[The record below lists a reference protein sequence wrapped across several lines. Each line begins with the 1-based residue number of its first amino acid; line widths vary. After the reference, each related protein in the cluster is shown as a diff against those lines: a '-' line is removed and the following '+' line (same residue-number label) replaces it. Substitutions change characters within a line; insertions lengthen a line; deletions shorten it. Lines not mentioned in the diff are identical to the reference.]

1 MTLGNPLGRF
11 GLFTER
17 SSLRPASY
25 GIDFY
30 GDSLFTSAALA
41 QGRSD
46 LVQRFVAASLKGWE
60 YALSHPD
67 EIAGRIAT
75 SLERVFAVKDPLAFN
90 LFQAEQVQR
99 LTLHPVIQL
108 GHLNPARWRRMH
120 ENLKTAGLVKGNFS
134 AQDLI
139 FDPQGEARRRA
150 TSIRQMAM
158 WSVGGL
164 IIMAMLLAVWTL
176 ALRRRVSLA
185 TAALSE
191 SESRF
196 RALVDSAPAAI
207 YLTDKGGRFRFINA
221 MFEERVGVQAKDIVG
236 QLASAT
242 DILPADI
249 LRGYLEQNEAVLQ
262 SGAVVTRE
270 HEWRTADG
278 LDSSNLVTKFPVAD
292 GDGKITAVGT
302 ISLDITERKQAER
315 ALRES
320 ERRIQLIADGLSA
333 MIVYFDAEMRYHY
346 VNSTYNEW
354 YGRDPEAVIGQ
365 RAIEIAG
372 PESYAVWGPYAE
384 KALAGEEISVD
395 FELPGTATG
404 SKWVHA
410 TYVPHRDDHGLV
422 RGVYALVID
431 QTDRH
436 QVEQTLRQREAE
448 LNAIFDHAPI
458 VVTLKDR
465 HGRMLRANQRMCDNL
480 GRSEAEIL
488 GMTSYELFP
497 ADVAERII
505 ESERR
510 VLAEGAP
517 VQEIITVPTVAG
529 EREFLQVKF
538 PVALGS
544 GDAIGIGL
552 VATDITERR
561 AAERDRAETEQRLSR
576 ILQMT
581 PDAIIVIGTD
591 QHIQVFNRGAE
602 RVFGYAAEE
611 VIGRSFETLIPEPLR
626 TVHRRHVT
634 DFVADSVDAKYM
646 SERSEISG
654 LRKSGEVFPALASIS
669 KLRLKGDLVY
679 TVMLHDATERK
690 RAEQEVI
697 RAKEAAEIADRAK
710 SEFLANMS
718 HELRTPLNAILGFAQ
733 MIQAQTIGPDQG
745 ERYIQYAK
753 DIYVSGSFLLA
764 IINDILDL
772 SKIEAGKVT
781 LDERDLD
788 IAEIVESAVRL
799 VRARAGDGELGLTV
813 DVFVE
818 PAGKRLRADERI
830 VRQMLLNLLSN
841 AIKFTPAGGSVQLS
855 ARCREDG
862 GMAFCVDDSGIG
874 MTPEDI
880 TVALSSFGQVEG
892 VLTRSAEG
900 TGLGLPLVASL
911 AELHDGSLELES
923 QPGQG
928 TRATIN
934 FPDYR
939 LVEPATKN

>member
-1 MTLGNPLGRF
+1 M
-11 GLFTER
+11 
-17 SSLRPASY
+17 
-25 GIDFY
+25 
-30 GDSLFTSAALA
+30 
-41 QGRSD
+41 
-46 LVQRFVAASLKGWE
+46 
-60 YALSHPD
+60 
-67 EIAGRIAT
+67 
-75 SLERVFAVKDPLAFN
+75 
-90 LFQAEQVQR
+90 
-99 LTLHPVIQL
+99 
-108 GHLNPARWRRMH
+108 
-120 ENLKTAGLVKGNFS
+120 
-134 AQDLI
+134 
-139 FDPQGEARRRA
+139 
-150 TSIRQMAM
+150 
-158 WSVGGL
+158 
-164 IIMAMLLAVWTL
+164 
-176 ALRRRVSLA
+176 A

-262 SGAVVTRE
+262 SGAVVTQE

-302 ISLDITERKQAER
+302 ISL
-315 ALRES
+315 
-320 ERRIQLIADGLSA
+320 
-333 MIVYFDAEMRYHY
+333 
-346 VNSTYNEW
+346 
-354 YGRDPEAVIGQ
+354 
-365 RAIEIAG
+365 
-372 PESYAVWGPYAE
+372 
-384 KALAGEEISVD
+384 
-395 FELPGTATG
+395 
-404 SKWVHA
+404 
-410 TYVPHRDDHGLV
+410 
-422 RGVYALVID
+422 
-431 QTDRH
+431 
-436 QVEQTLRQREAE
+436 
-448 LNAIFDHAPI
+448 
-458 VVTLKDR
+458 
-465 HGRMLRANQRMCDNL
+465 
-480 GRSEAEIL
+480 
-488 GMTSYELFP
+488 
-497 ADVAERII
+497 
-505 ESERR
+505 
-510 VLAEGAP
+510 
-517 VQEIITVPTVAG
+517 
-529 EREFLQVKF
+529 
-538 PVALGS
+538 
-544 GDAIGIGL
+544 
-552 VATDITERR
+552 DITERR

-669 KLRLKGDLVY
+669 KLRLKSDLVY

-841 AIKFTPAGGSVQLS
+841 AIKFTPAGGSVRLS

-928 TRATIN
+928 TRATII

-939 LVEPATKN
+939 LVEPVAKAQQD